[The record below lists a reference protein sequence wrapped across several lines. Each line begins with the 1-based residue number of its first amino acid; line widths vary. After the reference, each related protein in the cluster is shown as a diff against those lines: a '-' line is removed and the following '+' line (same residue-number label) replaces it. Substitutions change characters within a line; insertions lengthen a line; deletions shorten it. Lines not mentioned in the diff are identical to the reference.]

1 MDGVRRPPGARGEG
15 ARAVR
20 TGSPGAAS
28 VREGAFF
35 TTIREERG
43 SRLDKLLRSRM
54 PELPARSVRFA
65 IDAGEV
71 WVNGQPGRKGRILA
85 EGDRVEVRRIAEAE
99 DWLPEAGDVPGASV
113 LYEDAA
119 VAVLDKPPNVHTEP
133 HRPRERGTLAGF
145 LLRRYPTITGISSS
159 PGLTLLTRLDYAT
172 SGAVPAAL
180 TAQALEFLTREREQ
194 GRIRKTYF
202 CLVSGRMRE
211 AMILSFRI
219 ETEGGER
226 VRVRRGTRDP
236 DPTRWTVATPLRE
249 VEEGTLVRA
258 EISRGKRHQIRAH
271 LAAAGFPVVGD
282 RRYSAVPTEGP
293 GKRRLMLH
301 AGEVAFVH
309 PVTRQWVRVAAPL
322 PEALGVT

>member
-1 MDGVRRPPGARGEG
+1 M
-15 ARAVR
+15 
-20 TGSPGAAS
+20 
-28 VREGAFF
+28 REGAFF
-35 TTIREERG
+35 TATREERG
-43 SRLDKLLRSRM
+43 SRLDKLLRCRM
-54 PELPARSVRFA
+54 PDLPGRSVRFA

-71 WVNGQPGRKGRILA
+71 FVNGRPGRKGRILG

-119 VAVLDKPPNVHTEP
+119 VAVLQKPPNVHTEP

-145 LLRRYPTITGISSS
+145 LLGRYPSVAGIASS

-180 TAQALEFLTREREQ
+180 TADAFGFLTREREQ

-202 CLVSGRMRE
+202 CLVAGRMRE
-211 AMILSFRI
+211 SMILSFRI
-219 ETEGGER
+219 ESEGGER
-226 VRVRRGTRDP
+226 VRVRRGSREP
-236 DPTRWTVATPLRE
+236 DPTRWTTATPLRE
-249 VEEGTLVRA
+249 VDGGTLVQA

-271 LAAAGFPVVGD
+271 LSAAGFPIVGD
-282 RRYSAVPTEGP
+282 RRYSAVPLEGP

-309 PVTRQWVRVAAPL
+309 PETRAWTRVASPL
-322 PEALGVT
+322 PEAFGVTGAAPDPPPGA